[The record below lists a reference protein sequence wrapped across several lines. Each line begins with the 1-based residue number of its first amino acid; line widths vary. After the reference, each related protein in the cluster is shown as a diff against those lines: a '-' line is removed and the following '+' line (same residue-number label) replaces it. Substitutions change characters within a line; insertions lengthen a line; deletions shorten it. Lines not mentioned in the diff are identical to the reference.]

1 MSRWRP
7 CSRREIIRRLRRLG
21 FDGPIAA
28 TRHQLMVY
36 QQHRL
41 AIPSNREYS
50 VPQLRMLLREV
61 EEILG
66 RDISAAEWVGLRRS

>member
-1 MSRWRP
+1 MSRWRA
-7 CSRREIIRRLRRLG
+7 CSRREVIRRLRKLG
-21 FDGPIAA
+21 FDGPISA

-36 QQHRL
+36 RQHRM
-41 AIPSNREYS
+41 AIPSNHEYS

-66 RDISAAEWVGLRRS
+66 REITADQWVGLR

>member
-7 CSRREIIRRLRRLG
+7 CSRREVIRRLRKLG

-28 TRHQLMVY
+28 TRHQLMVH

-41 AIPSNREYS
+41 AIPSNNREYS
-50 VPQLRMLLREV
+50 VPQLRMLLCEA

-66 RDISAAEWVGLRRS
+66 HAISADDWVRLR